1 MTNVWKGN
9 NMEIYNFNL
18 NEDKEKVI
26 QDLIRIYKEH
36 TELFEDEAYCHFN
49 IEADNVT
56 VFNNIRESE
65 YSCACAY
72 GVDEYGWIQEDE
84 FKDCVE
90 YFYGEIME
98 VAGWFN

>member
-1 MTNVWKGN
+1 
-9 NMEIYNFNL
+9 MEIYNFNL

-49 IEADNVT
+49 IDADDVT
-56 VFNNIRESE
+56 VFNNTRESE

-72 GVDEYGWIQEDE
+72 GVDEDGWVQDDE
-84 FKDCVE
+84 IKDCVE
-90 YFYGEIME
+90 YFYNEILE
-98 VAGWFN
+98 VADWFN